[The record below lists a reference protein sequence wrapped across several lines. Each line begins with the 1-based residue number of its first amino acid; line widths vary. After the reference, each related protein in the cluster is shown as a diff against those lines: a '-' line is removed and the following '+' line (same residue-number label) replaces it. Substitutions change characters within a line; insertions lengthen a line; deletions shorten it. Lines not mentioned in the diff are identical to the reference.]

1 MPTAPTPTPMP
12 IPALAPVLRVFPEVE
27 VLSSAVDGTEVK
39 VDEEVDA
46 VAVDVD
52 VAVAVAVTGYFIS
65 QPTISIAPTV
75 ESVVNVVVA
84 IDHAVW
90 SLNGVDPYVK
100 VCPE

>member
-1 MPTAPTPTPMP
+1 MP
-12 IPALAPVLRVFPEVE
+12 IPAFAPALRELPEAE
-27 VLSSAVDGTEVK
+27 VLSSAADGSEVK

-46 VAVDVD
+46 VDEDVD
-52 VAVAVAVTGYFIS
+52 VTAAVAVTGYFIS

-84 IDHAVW
+84 IAQAVW
-90 SLNGVDPYVK
+90 SLKGVDPYVK